1 LPVRR
6 DYVFETS
13 RLAPPIDGL
22 SVRRSDLTQGSLA
35 DVAPRRTAVAA
46 DRHTAQQFTPDAALL
61 VGSVPAG
68 MSQRLSIPS
77 SHGLIRC
84 LMAPHGN

>member
-1 LPVRR
+1 MSCPFGAVISLRAAWP
-6 DYVFETS
+6 TS
-13 RLAPPIDGL
+13 HLGARLSPL
-22 SVRRSDLTQGSLA
+22 
-35 DVAPRRTAVAA
+35 